1 MNVLFVASE
10 CAPFVKT
17 GGLADVIG
25 SLPKAMTHCGV
36 NVSVILPKYSSIPAQ
51 FKERIEHMTA
61 FEVSVG
67 WRRQY
72 CGLQKL
78 DYEGIRYYFIDN
90 EYYFKRDEIYG
101 YYDEGERFI
110 YFNHAVL
117 SSLPYLEETYNI
129 IHCHDW
135 QSGLIPAYLKTTYTY
150 DERYR
155 SLKTLFTIH
164 NLKYQG
170 IYPSTIFHDL
180 LHFPDEHFSG
190 LEWNGAI
197 NLLKAALFH
206 ADRITTVSPT
216 YANEIKTSYYGE
228 GIESMMHMRSNDL
241 CGIVNG
247 IDYEEYNPETD
258 PYLHHRYYHS
268 QIEKQKNKLALQEEL
283 HLPIRMDVPLIALVS
298 RLVEQK
304 GLPLIRHV
312 LHEILEMDIQL
323 VILGTGEEEFEIM
336 FREAMHHYPDK
347 VSAQLFFSE
356 QLARRIYAGSD
367 LFLMPSRFEPCGI
380 GQLIALRYE
389 SVPIVRETGGLKDT
403 VIPFNEYNGE
413 GHGFSFT
420 NYNAHDMLHTIRRAI
435 SFYHQPNA
443 WNILLNNVYQTD
455 FSWAKSALEYKGLYE
470 QLLEL

>member
-25 SLPKAMTHCGV
+25 SLPKAMKQSGV
-36 NVSVILPKYSSIPAQ
+36 NVSVILPKYSTIPFHLQ
-51 FKERIEHMTA
+51 ERMEHMTA

-117 SSLPYLEETYNI
+117 ASLPYLEVMPNL

-155 SLKTLFTIH
+155 SLKTVFTIH

-170 IYPSTIFHDL
+170 IYPSEIFHDL
-180 LHFPDEHFSG
+180 LHFPEEHYSG

-197 NLLKAALFH
+197 NLLKAAVHH

-216 YANEIKTSYYGE
+216 YAEEIKTEYYGE
-228 GIESMMHMRSNDL
+228 GLEKMMHMRSNDL
-241 CGIVNG
+241 SGIING
-247 IDYEEYNPETD
+247 LDYDEYNPETD
-258 PYLHHRYYHS
+258 ISVQHHYRHS
-268 QIEKQKNKLALQEEL
+268 AVEKQKNKLALQQEL
-283 HLPIRMDVPLIALVS
+283 HLPVRTDVPLIGLVS

-304 GLPLIRHV
+304 GLPLIRQV

-323 VILGTGEEEFEIM
+323 VILGTGEQEYETM
-336 FREAMHHYPDK
+336 FRDAMHYYPEK
-347 VSAQLFFSE
+347 VSAQLYFNE
-356 QLARRIYAGSD
+356 QLARRIYASSD

-389 SVPIVRETGGLKDT
+389 AVPIVRETGGLKDT
-403 VIPFNEYNGE
+403 VIPFNEYSGQ
-413 GHGFSFT
+413 GYGFSFT
-420 NYNAHDMLHTIRRAI
+420 HYHAYDMLHTIRRAV
-435 SFYHQPNA
+435 SFYHQTEH
-443 WNILLNNVYQTD
+443 WTRLLHNVYETD
-455 FSWAKSALEYKGLYE
+455 FSWKQSALEYKRLYE
-470 QLLEL
+470 QLI

>member
-25 SLPKAMTHCGV
+25 SLPKAMKHSGV
-36 NVSVILPKYSSIPAQ
+36 HVSVVLPKYSSIPAH
-51 FKERIEHMTA
+51 FKERMEHITA

-72 CGLQKL
+72 CGIEKL

-117 SSLPYLEETYNI
+117 SAIPYLEESFDI

-155 SLKTLFTIH
+155 ALKTVFTIH

-170 IYPSTIFHDL
+170 IYPATIFHDL
-180 LHFPDEHFSG
+180 LHFPDEHYPS

-197 NLLKAALFH
+197 NLLKAAVYH
-206 ADRITTVSPT
+206 SDRITTVSPT
-216 YANEIKTSYYGE
+216 YASEIKTKYYGE
-228 GIESMMHMRSNDL
+228 GIENMMHLRGDALS
-241 CGIVNG
+241 GIVNG
-247 IDYEEYNPETD
+247 IDYDDYNPDTD
-258 PYLHHRYYHS
+258 SHLHYRYRHS
-268 QIEKQKNKLALQEEL
+268 RLDKQKNKLALQEEL
-283 HLPIRMDVPLIALVS
+283 HLPVRADVPVIGLVS

-312 LHEILEMDIQL
+312 LHEILEMDIQF
-323 VILGTGEEEFEIM
+323 VILGTGEQEFESM
-336 FREAMHHYPDK
+336 FAEAMQHYPNK
-347 VSAQLFFSE
+347 VSAKLFFSE
-356 QLARRIYAGSD
+356 QLARRVYAGVD

-389 SVPIVRETGGLKDT
+389 TVPIVRETGGLKDT
-403 VIPFNEYNGE
+403 IIPFNEFSGQGY
-413 GHGFSFT
+413 GFTFT
-420 NYNAHDMLHTIRRAI
+420 NYNAHDMLHTIRRAV
-435 SFYHQPNA
+435 SFYHHPDA
-443 WNILLNNVYQTD
+443 WNTLLANVYQTD
-455 FSWAKSALEYKGLYE
+455 FSWNRSAHEYKRLYE
-470 QLLEL
+470 QLL